1 MTAARKDAAGAELLQ
16 GTPELRRK
24 DDGNG
29 DDEHGLQLH
38 EHPVD
43 GGKPEHIAEHGKHEQ
58 HTDALGQ
65 RHGAG
70 TAHDL
75 EDLVHR
81 KSDDGDVENIDDKD
95 RPRRIGQETDHV
107 PALPSAAL
115 CGQYILVALYNN
127 RRPIALRFQRKNN
140 FSEFLKSRGPTL

>member
-1 MTAARKDAAGAELLQ
+1 MTAARKDAASAELLQ

-24 DDGNG
+24 DDGDG

-70 TAHDL
+70 AAHDL

-81 KSDDGDVENIDDKD
+81 KGDDGDVENIDDKD

-107 PALPSAAL
+107 PALPSA
-115 CGQYILVALYNN
+115 CS
-127 RRPIALRFQRKNN
+127 LRAVYSSSIVQQPAANCIT
-140 FSEFLKSRGPTL
+140 FSAKKQFFRIS